1 MAGYSCFKPKGAIC
15 VDQDQS
21 PHRRRSRGLCP
32 QAPSPPGG
40 YIPFRRRCPR
50 LRPGGL
56 GVCRAPYHHP
66 LVATLGR
73 PAGLESSRRPGEHR
87 SINRSPGWRGTGSS
101 CLRFAD
107 QGRHTRGAKPIWR
120 KRGWRLVVTG
130 TLKETGLA
138 VAMAA
143 IIFICGLMLGGRS
156 AILDTMS
163 QYLG

>member
-1 MAGYSCFKPKGAIC
+1 MTRTNHLIVAGAVAFALKLPPLQAGIFLFGGVVPDLDLVVWGSAA
-15 VDQDQS
+15 
-21 PHRRRSRGLCP
+21 HRT
-32 QAPSPPGG
+32 
-40 YIPFRRRCPR
+40 IT
-50 LRPGGL
+50 
-56 GVCRAPYHHP
+56 HWWP
-66 LVATLGR
+66 LW
-73 PAGLESSRRPGEHR
+73 AGLLAWSLHGGQESIGL
-87 SINRSPGWRGTGSS
+87 SIAALAG
-101 CLRFAD
+101 
-107 QGRHTRGAKPIWR
+107 GALVHLACDSLTKAGIPVGPNPFGR